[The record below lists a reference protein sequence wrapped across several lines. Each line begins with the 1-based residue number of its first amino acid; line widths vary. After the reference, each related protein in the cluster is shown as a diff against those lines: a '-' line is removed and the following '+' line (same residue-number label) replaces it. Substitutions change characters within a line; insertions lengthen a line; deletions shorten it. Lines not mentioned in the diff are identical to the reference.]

1 MIRIAAVPRSF
12 ALLVALAL
20 LAPLAGCRAAKEKYY
35 DSLEKVGVERR
46 ELLVSRVDKAR
57 DAQQEAQEQFR
68 DALQQFQAVVGYSG
82 GELEK
87 VYEKLLAEYES
98 SVARAEEVRERIRK
112 VEEVANSLFREW
124 QTEIGQYD
132 DPALRADSEAKLR
145 ATRRRFDQLL
155 VVMKRSAEPMKPVLD
170 TLHDQVLYL
179 KHNLNARALGSLQG
193 TAQQLET
200 DVTAL
205 VAEIEG
211 SIAEADAF
219 IQEMRAGK

>member
-1 MIRIAAVPRSF
+1 MIRLTSVPRFS

-20 LAPLAGCRAAKEKYY
+20 LAPLGGCRAAKEKYY

-112 VEEVANSLFREW
+112 VEEVAASLFREW
-124 QTEIGQYD
+124 QAEIGQYD
-132 DPALRADSEAKLR
+132 DPVLRADSESKLR
-145 ATRRRFDQLL
+145 ATRRRYDQL
-155 VVMKRSAEPMKPVLD
+155 VTVMKRSAEPMKPVLEK
-170 TLHDQVLYL
+170 LHDQVLYL